1 MKKLSVSALAL
12 VASLAV
18 APVAAHAD
26 VPQGWYAGAGF
37 GATFDNDPTI
47 HSPTTTRRT
56 AEEQRADLDLLGN
69 VGYALGNGIRFEGEY
84 FHNQNNIKSVEAAT
98 VGGGHLSN
106 NALFANMFYD
116 YDTGTIYTPYVG
128 VGVGPDFVNVK
139 SVGAANG
146 VGYLRGD
153 TVVAGYQGIIGVSAQ
168 LDDNWA
174 ATADYRYI
182 GSYDPKVDS
191 TIRGQG
197 RVDNASHNL
206 IVGVRYSFN
215 VPETPVHTIAAP
227 IVAPMQSTNSVVA
240 PVPQSFMVFFDFNKS
255 VLTPEAKRIIASAAQ
270 EFKRGGYA
278 KITTTGHTDTV
289 GSVPYNQQL
298 SERRARAVE
307 AELAKLGVDVK
318 DIKEAG
324 VGKNDLMVPTADGV
338 REAQNRRAEIVLS
351 K

>member
-12 VASLAV
+12 IAALTVAS
-18 APVAAHAD
+18 AAHAD
-26 VPQGWYAGAGF
+26 TMQGWYAGAGF

-47 HSPTTTRRT
+47 HSSTTTSRT

-69 VGYALGNGIRFEGEY
+69 VGYAFGNGFRVEGEY
-84 FHNQNNIKSVEAAT
+84 FHNQNNIKTVEAAT
-98 VGGGHLSN
+98 AAGGHISN
-106 NALFANMFYD
+106 NALFANVFYD
-116 YDTGTIYTPYVG
+116 CNMGSMFTPYVG
-128 VGVGPDFVNVK
+128 AGVGPDFVNVK
-139 SVGAANG
+139 SVGAANN

-153 TVVAGYQGIIGVSAQ
+153 TVVGGYQGIVGVSAQ

-191 TIRGQG
+191 SIRGQG

-206 IVGVRYSFN
+206 IVGVRYSFGGS
-215 VPETPVHTIAAP
+215 EAAP
-227 IVAPMQSTNSVVA
+227 MHTVAMPTVAPQQSATPVVA
-240 PVPQSFMVFFDFNKS
+240 PVPQSFMVFFDFNKA

-270 EFKRGGYA
+270 EFKRGGYV

-298 SERRARAVE
+298 SEHRAHAVE
-307 AELAKLGVDVK
+307 AELARLGVATTS
-318 DIKEAG
+318 IKELG
-324 VGKNDLMVPTADGV
+324 VGKNDLMIPTADGV
-338 REAQNRRAEIVLS
+338 REAQNRRAEIVLG